1 MSSGSDGKLSNQQ
14 LVERNRKPLAAP
26 PTQITVECP
35 DAGERVELI
44 RCLLS
49 EQRRTND
56 LLSSLPTREDA
67 TKLQATLERA
77 LEAMQPPAKKPAG
90 RKSAKRSS
98 INWRRVRDWL
108 WIHRPRLTW
117 EWLLLLPLGG
127 AAWLMWRLAI
137 YFAALIEW
145 ALS

>member
-14 LVERNRKPLAAP
+14 LVERNRRPLSAP
-26 PTQITVECP
+26 PQITVECP

-44 RCLLS
+44 RHLLA
-49 EQRRTND
+49 EQRRTNE
-56 LLSSLPTREDA
+56 LLSTLPTREDA
-67 TKLQATLERA
+67 AAMQASLDRM
-77 LEAMQPPAKKPAG
+77 LEAMQHPTKKPAG
-90 RKSAKRSS
+90 RKREKRSS
-98 INWRRVRDWL
+98 TIWPKVMDWL
-108 WIHRPRLTW
+108 WIHRPGLTW

-127 AAWLMWRLAI
+127 AAWLMWRLVI